1 MYHSNIYNPHGSLDL
16 QLPSMHCTKVKTQ
29 FSPCM
34 HTKPYDVFLLLR
46 WVWGE
51 SVINTKTNGDGDSA
65 TLPALSDVNTC
76 S

>member
-29 FSPCM
+29 FSPRM

-46 WVWGE
+46 
-51 SVINTKTNGDGDSA
+51 
-65 TLPALSDVNTC
+65 
-76 S
+76 